1 MQKYLKVS
9 LLIFITLA
17 ISRFIPHPP
26 NFTSL
31 IALGFYVPA
40 LLGVTYIPIV
50 VISFAITDIFFG
62 FHNTIF
68 FTWGSVLLIGYLS
81 KYFNET
87 SILRFGGV
95 LLSAL
100 IFYLVSNFGVWITG
114 GHGGNL
120 NNLTQT
126 YALALPF
133 FGYTLISTLFFSFI
147 IEIAYKLFKTKIGTQ
162 I

>member
-9 LLIFITLA
+9 SLILITLA

-40 LLGVTYIPIV
+40 LLGITYIPIV
-50 VISFAITDIFFG
+50 VLSFAITDIFFG

-81 KYFNET
+81 RYFNET
-87 SILRFGGV
+87 LLFRFGGV

-114 GHGGNL
+114 VHGESL
-120 NNLTQT
+120 NNLAQT
-126 YALALPF
+126 YTLALPF

>member
-114 GHGGNL
+114 GHGENL

-133 FGYTLISTLFFSFI
+133 FWLQLNIYLFF
-147 IEIAYKLFKTKIGTQ
+147 
-162 I
+162 

>member
-1 MQKYLKVS
+1 MQKYFKIS
-9 LLIFITLA
+9 LLIFIALA

-40 LLGVTYIPIV
+40 LIGITYLPIV
-50 VISFAITDIFFG
+50 VVSFAITDIFFG

-68 FTWGSVLLIGYLS
+68 FTWGSILLIGYLS

-87 SILRFGGV
+87 LILRFGGV

-100 IFYLVSNFGVWITG
+100 IFYLISNFGVWITG
-114 GHGGNL
+114 VHGENL
-120 NNLTQT
+120 NNLAQT
-126 YALALPF
+126 YSLALPF
-133 FGYTLISTLFFSFI
+133 FGYSLISTLFFSFV
-147 IEIAYKLFKTKIGTQ
+147 IEIAYKLFKIKVTTQ

>member
-50 VISFAITDIFFG
+50 VISFAITDIF
-62 FHNTIF
+62 
-68 FTWGSVLLIGYLS
+68 LD
-81 KYFNET
+81 
-87 SILRFGGV
+87 
-95 LLSAL
+95 
-100 IFYLVSNFGVWITG
+100 
-114 GHGGNL
+114 
-120 NNLTQT
+120 
-126 YALALPF
+126 
-133 FGYTLISTLFFSFI
+133 FI
-147 IEIAYKLFKTKIGTQ
+147 IRFFLPGEVFC
-162 I
+162 